1 MDITKVVARRL
12 LEIRETHG
20 YTSEEIGKVVNRSQQ
35 SYSRY
40 ETGVSQLNYDQLYA
54 LAKFYNVSIDYFFG
68 LDTERTSE
76 NVSAMSDDDLDKA
89 IIDGYLN
96 LNKKE
101 RMDFRNTLLK
111 ALSKLIGLTG
121 LDKVLAE
128 NSDEDKPE
136 KPKEIE
142 SNKTFS
148 FRKVG
153 RKDGEPTD
161 IILTQEELDD
171 IMNQPD
177 DVDY

>member
-1 MDITKVVARRL
+1 MDVLKTVTKRL
-12 LEIRETHG
+12 KEIRDAHG
-20 YTSEEIGKVVNRSQQ
+20 YTSDDVAKVVQRSRQA
-35 SYSRY
+35 YNRY
-40 ETGVSQLNYDQLYA
+40 ETGVNQLNYEQLYA

-68 LDTERTSE
+68 LDTEKMSE

-121 LDKVLAE
+121 LDKVLTE

-136 KPKEIE
+136 KPREIK

>member
-1 MDITKVVARRL
+1 MDIPKIVARRL
-12 LEIRETHG
+12 LEIREAHG

-40 ETGVSQLNYDQLYA
+40 ETGVSQLNYEQLYM

-68 LDTERTSE
+68 LDTEKMSE

-148 FRKVG
+148 FRTVG
-153 RKDGEPTD
+153 RKDGEPTN
-161 IILTQEELDD
+161 ITLTQKELDD

-177 DVDY
+177 EADY

>member
-1 MDITKVVARRL
+1 MDISKIVARRL
-12 LEIRETHG
+12 LEIREAHG

-40 ETGVSQLNYDQLYA
+40 ETGVSQLNYEQLYT

-68 LDTERTSE
+68 LDTEKMSE

-121 LDKVLAE
+121 LDKILAE

-153 RKDGEPTD
+153 RKDGELTD

-177 DVDY
+177 EADY